1 MRITSIEPIVC
12 DAGFGPRRTGDL
24 GGMGRHGW
32 IFVKITTDEGV
43 TGWAEA
49 YDWHAPPALAETIR
63 VVGEEFIGADP
74 RQIEKINQVVWAE
87 TRSGLP
93 DRQRALGAIDIAL
106 WDIKAKWLGV
116 PVYELLGG
124 LYRDRI
130 PLYWSHFAG
139 YQLMSPDV
147 RSGPPVE
154 TLQGWL
160 ELADEVKAAGYRA
173 LKLNPMMEGHPVEW
187 GHMLD
192 GWIDRETINGS
203 VKLVGALRDRLGP
216 DFGIAVDVGHWY
228 RMGGAVQLARA
239 LEEFDLYW
247 LEVEGFD
254 PDALLEV
261 KRQTRTR
268 LCTGESLIRREAF
281 LPFLQRHVTDVVMI
295 ETLNNGLSESRRIAE
310 LAALFDAMISPH
322 NYLSPFGTLVNA
334 HLCAAIPNVEILE
347 YDAEDVPWK
356 MDLITEP
363 LRIERGELVVPSTP
377 GFGADV
383 NDEVVR
389 AHPFQRFTP

>member
-1 MRITSIEPIVC
+1 MKIVSIEPIIC

-32 IFVKITTDEGV
+32 IFVKVTTDDGLV
-43 TGWAEA
+43 GWAEA
-49 YDWHAPPALAETIR
+49 YDWHGPPALAETIR

-74 RQIEKINQVVWAE
+74 RRIESMNQLVWAE

-93 DRQRALGAIDIAL
+93 ERQKALAALDIAC

-139 YQLMSPDV
+139 YQAFSPNEMGRPAV
-147 RSGPPVE
+147 KTIE
-154 TLQGWL
+154 GWVKL
-160 ELADEVKAAGYRA
+160 SDEVVAAGYKV
-173 LKLNPMMEGHPVEW
+173 LKTNPMIPGSPVVG

-192 GWIDRETINGS
+192 GWIDRETINAS
-203 VKLVGALRDRLGP
+203 VEFIGGLRDRLGP

-228 RMGGAVQLARA
+228 RMGGIVQLARA
-239 LEEFDLYW
+239 LEPFNLYW

-254 PDALLEV
+254 ADALLEA

-268 LCTGESLIRREAF
+268 LCTGESLLRREGF
-281 LPFLQRHVTDVVMI
+281 LPFLSRHVTDVVMI
-295 ETLNNGLSESRRIAE
+295 ETLANGLSESRRIAE
-310 LAALFDAMISPH
+310 LAALYDTMFSPH
-322 NYLSPFGTLVNA
+322 NYMSPYGTLVNA
-334 HLCAAIPNVEILE
+334 HLSAAIPNLEILE
-347 YDAEDVPWK
+347 YDADDVGWK
-356 MDLITEP
+356 HDLITVP
-363 LRIERGELVVPSTP
+363 LRIEGGDLIVPSTP
-377 GFGADV
+377 GFGAEI
-383 NDEVVR
+383 NEEVLR
-389 AHPFQRFTP
+389 AHPFQRFTA